1 MHHIK
6 LATTVRICGRRQRM
20 EKKKLIKKKF
30 ETMQKQ
36 KRIKVTSPLLYYACL
51 WMNHFKINLQSG
63 WLKCA
68 WIRIHWIVFQFTI
81 ILFSNSKTLSF
92 IVRTQ
97 KNCFNWKKRKGKWR
111 MKIKNDSK
119 WKWQWGKLFP
129 FRLFSPPT
137 QTRRTRKWER
147 KRDGKISIIEWQCC
161 FLTLFFFL
169 RHCYR
174 RTENWKK
181 VIKKIKAYKT
191 LRFN

>member
-1 MHHIK
+1 MIK
-6 LATTVRICGRRQRM
+6 MRLNSHSLNCVSIHNYF
-20 EKKKLIKKKF
+20 IF
-30 ETMQKQ
+30 E
-36 KRIKVTSPLLYYACL
+36 
-51 WMNHFKINLQSG
+51 
-63 WLKCA
+63 LKD
-68 WIRIHWIVFQFTI
+68 IVFHRQNTEK
-81 ILFSNSKTLSF
+81 LFQLK
-92 IVRTQ
+92 
-97 KNCFNWKKRKGKWR
+97 KKRKGKWR